1 MISDIL
7 SQMIDDLDHYLVN
20 PDYDDTYKGELRER
34 IIRLRG
40 EAEYIRAVLDTPPC
54 EPSPP
59 ETVLQERSVTDQHE
73 KFQKY
78 LEWMMSDETGKRHPF
93 FSQKDLLKRGWSKA
107 LIARLLGDPDWKQE
121 NPHYPGTAKMLCWR
135 QDRVLA
141 AEEEAAFQELRR

>member
-73 KFQKY
+73 KFQKRAY
-78 LEWMMSDETGKRHPF
+78 IKEKTVKRNLV
-93 FSQKDLLKRGWSKA
+93 FSGVLVLDLLGNRYKPA
-107 LIARLLGDPDWKQE
+107 
-121 NPHYPGTAKMLCWR
+121 
-135 QDRVLA
+135 
-141 AEEEAAFQELRR
+141 